1 MQKQLDLS
9 PEGTHSMHGLSRF
22 HWFWP
27 AMKTRK
33 LRASKIECCT
43 MVPSHFACRYP
54 VARCRQM
61 SPVRL
66 EVKLLLHR
74 VSVLGNETNSFAPS
88 LAITPAPLKTWWQ
101 TCPMPTQNR
110 TNSNKS
116 PFLRGHHMELP
127 VPCSVYIRAPH
138 LLPFSISH
146 VLVSDAAWSCAM
158 ISGHGLPSPDIA

>member
-61 SPVRL
+61 SPDVASPFGGEAALTPGQCSGEMRRTRSRL
-66 EVKLLLHR
+66 RL
-74 VSVLGNETNSFAPS
+74 PS
-88 LAITPAPLKTWWQ
+88 LQRPSRPGGKPAQ
-101 TCPMPTQNR
+101 CPPKIEQIPTNR
-110 TNSNKS
+110 PSCGVTIWNCPCHAQFTFVHHIYCPSAS
-116 PFLRGHHMELP
+116 LMYWCLTQHGH
-127 VPCSVYIRAPH
+127 VQ
-138 LLPFSISH
+138 
-146 VLVSDAAWSCAM
+146 
-158 ISGHGLPSPDIA
+158 